1 MKTFFFKSLV
11 LTSVKRKM
19 CFATPSNEI
28 FQADLSKPLDI
39 SIPMRFEMRGDDKP
53 IENPNAWYCL
63 APEVEAQ
70 QFGDFKIAVTHG
82 AAVNSFSVRLF
93 LHGNGTHTEGVGHLL
108 EDVKEQ
114 TINSI
119 LKNFHCIARLISVY
133 PYKTEEG
140 DAVILK
146 QHIEE
151 AVDDTEEF
159 DAIIV
164 RTLPNDDLKKRR
176 TWSGTN
182 PPYFE
187 ADALHFLAKKGIKH
201 LLTDLPS
208 VDKEDDGGKVAAHRA
223 FWRLDN
229 VPRLDATITEMIY
242 VPNTIK
248 DGVYLLNLQIPSFE
262 MDAAP
267 SKPVLF
273 RIERK

>member
-1 MKTFFFKSLV
+1 MTITFSHN
-11 LTSVKRKM
+11 
-19 CFATPSNEI
+19 NEI

-39 SIPMRFEMRGDDKP
+39 SIPMNFEMEGQDKP
-53 IENPNAWYCL
+53 SENPNAWYCL
-63 APEVEAQ
+63 SPEMQAQ
-70 QFGDFKIAVTHG
+70 QFGDFKIAVALG

-108 EDVKEQ
+108 NNVGEHTV
-114 TINSI
+114 NSV
-119 LKNFHCIARLISVY
+119 LKNFHCIARLISIY

-140 DAVILK
+140 DSVILK

-151 AVDDTEEF
+151 AFENGDKF
-159 DAIIV
+159 DALIV
-164 RTLPNDDLKKRR
+164 RTLPNDDFKKKR

-187 ADALHFLAKKGIKH
+187 ADALHFLAEKGIKH

-208 VDKEDDGGKVAAHRA
+208 VDREDDGGKVAAHKA
-223 FWRLDN
+223 FWNLDN
-229 VPRLDATITEMIY
+229 APRLDATITEMIY

-248 DGVYLLNLQIPSFE
+248 DSLYLLNLQIPSFE

-273 RIERK
+273 RMENFTK

>member
-1 MKTFFFKSLV
+1 MVITFPYNNRL
-11 LTSVKRKM
+11 
-19 CFATPSNEI
+19 

-39 SIPMRFEMRGDDKP
+39 SIPLRFEMLGDDKP
-53 IENPNAWYCL
+53 TENPNAWYCP
-63 APEVEAQ
+63 APEIEPQ
-70 QFGDFKIAVTHG
+70 QFGDFKIAVAQG

-108 EDVKEQ
+108 KNLGEHTV
-114 TINSI
+114 NSV
-119 LKNFHCIARLISVY
+119 LKNFHCIARLISIY

-140 DAVILK
+140 DAVISK

-151 AVDDTEEF
+151 AFENGDKF
-159 DAIIV
+159 DALIV
-164 RTLPNDDLKKRR
+164 RTLPNDDFKKRR
-176 TWSGTN
+176 IWSGTN

-187 ADALHFLAKKGIKH
+187 ADALQFLAKKGIKH

-208 VDKEDDGGKVAAHRA
+208 VDREEDGGKVAAHKA
-223 FWRLDN
+223 FWDLDN
-229 VPRLDATITEMIY
+229 EPRLDATITEMIY

-248 DGVYLLNLQIPSFE
+248 DGLYLLNLQIPSFE

-273 RIERK
+273 RIEKI

>member
-1 MKTFFFKSLV
+1 MIITFHHQ
-11 LTSVKRKM
+11 
-19 CFATPSNEI
+19 NEI
-28 FQADLSKPLDI
+28 FQSDLSKPLDI
-39 SIPMRFEMRGDDKP
+39 SIPLRFQKIEDDKP
-53 IENPNAWYCL
+53 AENPNAWYCP
-63 APEVEAQ
+63 APEIQAQ
-70 QFGDFKIAVTHG
+70 QFSDFKIAVADG

-108 EDVKEQ
+108 KNIGEHTV
-114 TINSI
+114 NSV
-119 LKNFHCIARLISVY
+119 LKNFHCIARLVSIY

-140 DAVILK
+140 DAVVLK

-151 AVDDTEEF
+151 ASENGGKF
-159 DAIIV
+159 DALIV
-164 RTLPNDDLKKRR
+164 RTLPNDDFKKRR

-187 ADALHFLAKKGIKH
+187 AEALRFLSEKGIKH

-208 VDKEDDGGKVAAHRA
+208 VDREDDGGKVAAHKA
-223 FWRLDN
+223 FWNLDD

-248 DGVYLLNLQIPSFE
+248 DGLYLLNLQIPSFE

-273 RIERK
+273 QIEKIQ